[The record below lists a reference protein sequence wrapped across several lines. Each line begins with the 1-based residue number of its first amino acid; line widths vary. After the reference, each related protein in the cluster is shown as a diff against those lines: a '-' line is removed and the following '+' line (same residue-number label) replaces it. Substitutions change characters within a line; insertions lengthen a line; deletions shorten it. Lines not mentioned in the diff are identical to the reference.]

1 MATQDMRNWQT
12 SISKVVS
19 DNDEEEVIV
28 RGHKLSQLIGKVSF
42 AEMMF
47 LMLQGKLPSKAQAR
61 VLDALLVASVEHG
74 IAPPSMISRCFAS
87 YGTTLQVAVG
97 GGIIAFGDRMGG
109 LGEQLGQLLVERLS
123 RLGADAG
130 DISDDKLDQE
140 AAAIV
145 ADAQT
150 SGQRVPGYGIPLHAS
165 DPRTPRVLDVAREAG
180 TFGPYCR
187 FATRIETALADH
199 RGGRPVPMNLDGV
212 SACVILDL
220 GFDWRATRLFL
231 ITPRSISMGAHYLE
245 EQSQD
250 TTWRHLPAD
259 QIDYIGALPDNQD

>member
-19 DNDEEEVIV
+19 DNGEEEVIV
-28 RGHKLSQLIGKVSF
+28 RGHKLSQLIGEVSF
-42 AEMMF
+42 AEMIF

-87 YGTTLQVAVG
+87 YGTSLQVAVG
-97 GGIIAFGDRMGG
+97 GGVIAFGDRMGG
-109 LGEQLGQLLVERLS
+109 LGEQLAQLLVERLS
-123 RLGADAG
+123 KLGANLD
-130 DISDDKLDQE
+130 DISDDTLDQE
-140 AAAIV
+140 AVAVV
-145 ADAQT
+145 ADARA
-150 SGQRVPGYGIPLHAS
+150 SRQRVPGYGIPLHAS
-165 DPRTPRVLDVAREAG
+165 DPRTPRVLDVAKEAG

-187 FATRIETALADH
+187 FATRIEAALADQ

-212 SACVILDL
+212 GACVILDL
-220 GFDWRATRLFL
+220 GFDWRATRLFI
-231 ITPRSISMGAHYLE
+231 ITARSISMGAHYLE

-259 QIDYIGALPDNQD
+259 EIDYIGALPDKQD